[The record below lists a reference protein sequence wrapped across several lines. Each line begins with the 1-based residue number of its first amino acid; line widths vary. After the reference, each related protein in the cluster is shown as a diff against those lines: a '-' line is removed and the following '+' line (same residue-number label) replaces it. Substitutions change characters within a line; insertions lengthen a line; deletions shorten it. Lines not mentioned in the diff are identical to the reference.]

1 MLLANMNDLQEN
13 KIPDEEVKQF
23 MENNGI
29 NIFSETSA
37 KTGENVLDAFKK
49 LGAKLLEKNRKIKS
63 AAKK

>member
-29 NIFSETSA
+29 NIFS
-37 KTGENVLDAFKK
+37 
-49 LGAKLLEKNRKIKS
+49 
-63 AAKK
+63 